1 MGWSPK
7 SNTIFRYAHDTPAAS
22 QQTVEALDAL
32 AALKDRIAALN
43 ARLAREENEDLPF

>member
-22 QQTVEALDAL
+22 QQTVEVLDGL
-32 AALKDRIAALN
+32 LELRDRIAADT
-43 ARLAREENEDLPF
+43 AREENEDLPF

>member
-22 QQTVEALDAL
+22 QQTVEVLDAL
-32 AALKDRIAALN
+32 ADVKDRIAALN
-43 ARLAREENEDLPF
+43 AREENEDLPF